1 MIRGW
6 EFVWM
11 NHYRIAL
18 ALTLALAL
26 LSVGFFLY
34 LEGVASFP
42 RVAVTLSSLTFVVL
56 LGLWLQSYFLRY
68 CGGVLFL
75 VLGGVFIWTTY
86 SEFAGSRSALLD
98 SYFFTLGALY
108 LFDGAILLFSK
119 PFAVEF
125 ARLRTAQSKHKARL
139 RKVLVIAVGVAILIA
154 LSRDVVHLVDLWHS
168 S

>member
-1 MIRGW
+1 
-6 EFVWM
+6 V
-11 NHYRIAL
+11 YYAL
-18 ALTLALAL
+18 
-26 LSVGFFLY
+26 G
-34 LEGVASFP
+34 
-42 RVAVTLSSLTFVVL
+42 
-56 LGLWLQSYFLRY
+56 QK
-68 CGGVLFL
+68 
-75 VLGGVFIWTTY
+75 
-86 SEFAGSRSALLD
+86 SALLID
-98 SYFFTLGALY
+98 SYFFILGALY